1 MFKIISAELKK
12 SVSKIG
18 IFILSIFLAIILI
31 LGVFIYNPS
40 PSTSTKFTLEGTDI
54 TSKYSDFYKTN
65 GRKIK
70 ADRDIEIAIEL
81 IENYSVTQSGNS
93 INYEQY
99 IDNAYEKFTTNFNTY
114 RNSSSNSATE
124 AQITSYRNNLISS
137 LDSLAI
143 AINNGVNKAQ
153 AGSYVLLSTKTNYN
167 DFLDYID
174 DSKNLLKLSV
184 EKAQI
189 ANICKDFT
197 DNYKNRIEKCLD
209 NFIYPSL
216 SEKISNTYTKISTDS
231 KYTLLNQRL
240 TNIEAEIQ
248 ELFKQAS
255 IDKLINLNSKEE
267 IDILA
272 NKYVDTTKTYV
283 NLIKYELISN
293 ALSVVEEKD
302 QHDLIFL
309 SNESK
314 FNINSLKIQYS
325 YLFDNNK
332 ELTEFAKP
340 LAIGQTSNTETSA
353 YDYSYFVLKLFS
365 FIIIVYAIMTACH
378 SIAGE
383 IKEGS
388 MRYLAIRPISRTKL
402 LFGKLFSILIM
413 STIMIIFSTIISLLV
428 GGAVY
433 GFNSLNILT
442 IFNGSTAI
450 TLHPILM
457 ILLYVASLILELF
470 VYASIAMFMSCLI
483 KSDLLSVTL
492 MLVLYLANI
501 LLPIFFAGSNSWLM
515 FYPFSHISL
524 FALFGSSVF
533 EVPNSFLVQLLGTKV
548 FATTNIGLTIFAIL
562 AIIILFTF
570 LANLIFK
577 EKEL

>member
-1 MFKIISAELKK
+1 
-12 SVSKIG
+12 
-18 IFILSIFLAIILI
+18 
-31 LGVFIYNPS
+31 
-40 PSTSTKFTLEGTDI
+40 
-54 TSKYSDFYKTN
+54 
-65 GRKIK
+65 
-70 ADRDIEIAIEL
+70 
-81 IENYSVTQSGNS
+81 
-93 INYEQY
+93 
-99 IDNAYEKFTTNFNTY
+99 
-114 RNSSSNSATE
+114 
-124 AQITSYRNNLISS
+124 
-137 LDSLAI
+137 
-143 AINNGVNKAQ
+143 
-153 AGSYVLLSTKTNYN
+153 
-167 DFLDYID
+167 
-174 DSKNLLKLSV
+174 
-184 EKAQI
+184 
-189 ANICKDFT
+189 
-197 DNYKNRIEKCLD
+197 
-209 NFIYPSL
+209 
-216 SEKISNTYTKISTDS
+216 
-231 KYTLLNQRL
+231 
-240 TNIEAEIQ
+240 
-248 ELFKQAS
+248 
-255 IDKLINLNSKEE
+255 
-267 IDILA
+267 
-272 NKYVDTTKTYV
+272 
-283 NLIKYELISN
+283 
-293 ALSVVEEKD
+293 
-302 QHDLIFL
+302 
-309 SNESK
+309 
-314 FNINSLKIQYS
+314 
-325 YLFDNNK
+325 
-332 ELTEFAKP
+332 
-340 LAIGQTSNTETSA
+340 
-353 YDYSYFVLKLFS
+353 
-365 FIIIVYAIMTACH
+365 MTACH

-442 IFNGSTAI
+442 IFNCSTAF